1 MDRGR
6 RARLYGRSFLG
17 WVGYLYG
24 EILIQ
29 GVLMAIRKQRL
40 YMIGSERI
48 QLQNRGLH
56 GTNGL
61 IMVMFEAMPSPTRLF
76 KLLTSP
82 F

>member
-1 MDRGR
+1 
-6 RARLYGRSFLG
+6 
-17 WVGYLYG
+17 
-24 EILIQ
+24 
-29 GVLMAIRKQRL
+29 MAICKQCL